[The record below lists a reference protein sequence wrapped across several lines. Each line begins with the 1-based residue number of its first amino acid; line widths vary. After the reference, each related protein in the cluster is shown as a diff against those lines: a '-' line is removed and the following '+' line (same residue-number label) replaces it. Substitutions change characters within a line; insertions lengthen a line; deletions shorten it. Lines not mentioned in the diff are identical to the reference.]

1 MDHDNPLMMEKEEY
15 EIARPNAGSLMQS
28 LRAFGYDIATA
39 IADLIDN
46 SIGEWL
52 SGILTVEQLNDF
64 DSILC
69 GDERIINKWID
80 MYTPE
85 ELDRVQLILDNEIDM
100 ALNKLLVTSVP
111 DYKERTIDM
120 CMSYMEALRNNVA
133 GINKELITIGGTDK
147 NEIVRVCER
156 LVKKSLV
163 CQMTD
168 S

>member
-1 MDHDNPLMMEKEEY
+1 MQITIENLKKMGIVFPDNV
-15 EIARPNAGSLMQS
+15 IA
-28 LRAFGYDIATA
+28 DIFVNVLT
-39 IADLIDN
+39 DLIDN